1 MALILWGGA
10 SRLVPVWLIAS
21 VTYVTAPELAK
32 SPAITAAHWPQFVV
46 ATGSVAL
53 GSLAAIGFGITT
65 PGEMATVWL
74 SLLAVAFVNRRGLF
88 APRGGEPPRLFL
100 VGADPPPRRAPS
112 RAR

>member
-46 ATGSVAL
+46 ATGSGAL
-53 GSLAAIGFGITT
+53 GSLAAIGFWITT
-65 PGEMATVWL
+65 PGEMATVSL
-74 SLLAVAFVNRRGLF
+74 SLLAGGFWGGRGLCCS
-88 APRGGEPPRLFL
+88 GCG
-100 VGADPPPRRAPS
+100 RRAAGSCISP
-112 RAR
+112 ALGAW